1 MFKDFGL
8 IMKQAQAMA
17 VPMPST
23 AAAHQMYAAAMA
35 KGLEDDYSV
44 VIKFMEE
51 LAGLPGQ
58 KS

>member
-1 MFKDFGL
+1 
-8 IMKQAQAMA
+8 
-17 VPMPST
+17 
-23 AAAHQMYAAAMA
+23 MYAAAMA

-58 KS
+58 KSQ